1 MNFPGAEKYIIEKL
15 SVGLPPYLKYHDLNH
30 TLGVV
35 ESAIEIADEE
45 GITSEED
52 RLLLK
57 TAALYHDCGF
67 LNVYDH
73 HEEEGARIAAEVLP
87 TFNYTDREVEIICN
101 MIMKTML
108 PQHPSTHLERI
119 LCDADLDHLG
129 REDFY
134 TIGHGLYEEWMA
146 IGRIHT
152 EEEWNNIQISFLEK
166 HTYWTAT
173 SQRLRGPLKDQ
184 HLQELRRMRAAQEN
198 NH

>member
-15 SVGLPPYLKYHDLNH
+15 REGLPGYLKYHDLNH
-30 TLGVV
+30 TLGVLDAAT
-35 ESAIEIADEE
+35 AIATEE
-45 GITSEED
+45 QITSVDEM
-52 RLLLK
+52 LLLK

-73 HEEEGARIAAEVLP
+73 HEEAGARIASEVLP
-87 TFNYTDREVEIICN
+87 SFGYSANQIN
-101 MIMKTML
+101 MITRMIIATML
-108 PQHPSTHLERI
+108 PQQPTTHLERI

-134 TIGHGLYEEWMA
+134 TIGHGLYEEWIA

-152 EEEWNNIQISFLEK
+152 EEEWNNIQINFLEK
-166 HTYWTAT
+166 HTYWTKT
-173 SQRLRGPLKDQ
+173 SQMRRGPLKDR
-184 HLQELRRMRAAQEN
+184 HLQQLRSLSAAKQN